1 MTPQPNPRATSRQ
14 RARTQPTKRAH
25 LAPAW
30 VFALVP
36 ECQID
41 ATLLSRLVAAMA
53 AQGTPLQAERM
64 RFDRHYALARLAEAH
79 CSPDAATRQLAM
91 CLFEVY
97 QGSAT
102 APDAAPDGSPA

>member
-1 MTPQPNPRATSRQ
+1 MNPQPTPRAASRQ
-14 RARTQPTKRAH
+14 RARPQPTPRVH
-25 LAPAW
+25 PAPAW

-41 ATLLSRLVAAMA
+41 ATLLSRLAAAMA

-64 RFDRHYALARLAEAH
+64 RFDRHYALGRLAAAH
-79 CSPDAATRQLAM
+79 CSPDAATRQLAIR
-91 CLFEVY
+91 LFEVY

-102 APDAAPDGSPA
+102 APDADPDGGLD